1 MFSELLQPDLR
12 LMLMENDD
20 YGLKEFCVALYP
32 AVAAEVLHGLE
43 PADVWRVLKSCELER
58 QAEIFE
64 FIDPPQQLELVDN
77 IEREHLSKLI
87 EVMSADDRVDLL
99 GRMDEDHV
107 ERLLPLIAKAEREE
121 IRKMLSYR
129 ENSAG
134 SIMTT
139 EYASLPEEIT
149 VREALDR
156 LRQQAPDSETIYYIY
171 ITDAGRTLHGV
182 ITLRQLILSKPGLQL
197 ADLMRRG
204 VVAVKVDDDA
214 EEVARQ
220 LALFD
225 LIAIPVVDEENRLVG
240 IITHDD
246 ILDFVQEEA
255 NEDAYRQSA
264 IEPLEAGY
272 LDTPVVTMAKKRGVW
287 LLLLAAVGFITAKV
301 NEGFEGVSSRHDWLS
316 WFLPLVLASGGNT
329 GSQSATLVI
338 RAITVDPSSK
348 KQKARIAGHEL
359 LTGLMLASAMSAF
372 SFLAVNLLFGRNMQE
387 AMVVA
392 GTIGLVVT
400 MGTLLG
406 SALPLIFDR
415 MGMDP
420 ALMSNPLIS
429 SLSDIFGV
437 VIYYSTA
444 ILLLEMLLK

>member
-12 LMLMENDD
+12 LMLLEDD
-20 YGLKEFCVALYP
+20 QYGLHEFCLALYP

-43 PADVWRVLKSCELER
+43 PADVWRVLKACDVER
-58 QAEIFE
+58 QAEIFA

-77 IEREHLSKLI
+77 VEREHLSKLI

-107 ERLLPLIAKAEREE
+107 ESLLPLVAKAEREE
-121 IRKMLSYR
+121 IRKMLSYP
-129 ENSAG
+129 EDCAG
-134 SIMTT
+134 AIMTT
-139 EYASLPEEIT
+139 EYASLPEDIT

-171 ITDAGRTLHGV
+171 ITDSNRALHGV
-182 ITLRQLILSKPGLQL
+182 ITLRQLILARPGLRL
-197 ADLMRRG
+197 ADLMRRD
-204 VVAVKVDDDA
+204 VVAVKVSDDA

-225 LIAIPVVDEENRLVG
+225 LIAIPVVDEETRLVG

-246 ILDFVQEEA
+246 VLDLVQEEA
-255 NEDAYRQSA
+255 NEDAYLQSA
-264 IEPLEAGY
+264 IEPLENDY
-272 LDTPVVTMAKKRGVW
+272 LETPVVTMAKKRGVW

-338 RAITVDPSSK
+338 RAITVDRSATR
-348 KQKARIAGHEL
+348 QKMRIASHEL
-359 LTGLMLASAMSAF
+359 MTGFLLASAMSAF
-372 SFLAVNLLFGRNMQE
+372 SFLAVMFLFGRNLQE

-415 MGMDP
+415 LGMDP

-429 SLSDIFGV
+429 SLSDILGV
-437 VIYYSTA
+437 VIYFSTA
-444 ILLLEMLLK
+444 ILILEMLL